1 MCIFGNGKAQC
12 ESTPAEKN
20 LIVPYL
26 VRNLAIVPIHATNLS
41 FKLFPHRRAL
51 VRRLYY
57 DDHALRPVIVLY
69 LLDLLGFSASEASAF
84 APDCASARLWIYRQ
98 ND

>member
-51 VRRLYY
+51 VRRLYH
-57 DDHALRPVIVLY
+57 DDHAIRAVVVLY
-69 LLDLLGFSASEASAF
+69 LLDLLGLSASEASAF